1 MSDKMTDHMNEHMTR
16 RMSRNIYI
24 GGSLFSILL
33 LVGLTIDTVRQVPK
47 RENRVNLTQEVAMGK
62 HVWEKNNC
70 VGCHTI
76 LGEGAYYA
84 PELGN
89 VFQRRGASDKQA
101 FKSYLTGWMAAQP
114 LSEPGRRKMP
124 QFNLSAE
131 EINNMAEFLIW
142 TSQIDTNNWPPNIEG

>member
-1 MSDKMTDHMNEHMTR
+1 MSKIADNMNDRLTKS
-16 RMSRNIYI
+16 MSRNIYI
-24 GGSLFSILL
+24 GGTLFSILL
-33 LVGLTIDTVRQVPK
+33 LIGLTVDTVRQTPK
-47 RENRVNLTQEVAMGK
+47 RENRVALSKEVAAGK
-62 HVWEKNNC
+62 HLREKNNC

-89 VFQRRGASDKQA
+89 VFKRRGNSDKAA
-101 FKSYLTGWMAAQP
+101 FKAYLAGWMAAQP

-124 QFNLSAE
+124 QFNLTDE
-131 EINNMAEFLIW
+131 EVNNMAEFLIW

>member
-1 MSDKMTDHMNEHMTR
+1 MGISDNMNDRLTK

-24 GGSLFSILL
+24 GGTLFSILL
-33 LVGLTIDTVRQVPK
+33 LVGLTVDTVRQTPK
-47 RENRVNLTQEVAMGK
+47 RENRTALTQEVVAGK
-62 HVWEKNNC
+62 HLWEKNNC

-89 VFQRRGASDKQA
+89 VFIRRGNSDKAA
-101 FKSYLTGWMAAQP
+101 FKSYLASWMAAQP

-124 QFNLSAE
+124 QFNLTDKE
-131 EINNMAEFLIW
+131 VNDMAEFLIW
-142 TSQIDTNNWPPNIEG
+142 TSQIDTNNWPPNVEG

>member
-1 MSDKMTDHMNEHMTR
+1 MSKIADNMNDRLTKS
-16 RMSRNIYI
+16 MSRNIYI
-24 GGSLFSILL
+24 GGTLFSILL
-33 LVGLTIDTVRQVPK
+33 LIGLTVDTVRQTPK
-47 RENRVNLTQEVAMGK
+47 RENRVALTQEVAAGK
-62 HVWEKNNC
+62 HLWEKNNC

-89 VFQRRGASDKQA
+89 VFKRRGNSDKAA
-101 FKSYLTGWMAAQP
+101 FKAYLAGWMAAQP

-124 QFNLSAE
+124 QFNLTDE
-131 EINNMAEFLIW
+131 EVNNMAEFLIW

>member
-1 MSDKMTDHMNEHMTR
+1 MSKIADNMNDRLTKS
-16 RMSRNIYI
+16 MSRNIYI
-24 GGSLFSILL
+24 GGTLFSILL
-33 LVGLTIDTVRQVPK
+33 LIGLTVDTVRQTPK
-47 RENRVNLTQEVAMGK
+47 RENRVALTQEVAAGK
-62 HVWEKNNC
+62 HLWEKNNC

-89 VFQRRGASDKQA
+89 VFKRRGNSDKVA
-101 FKSYLTGWMAAQP
+101 FKAYLAGWMAAQP

-124 QFNLSAE
+124 QFNLTDE
-131 EINNMAEFLIW
+131 EVNNMAEFLIW

>member
-1 MSDKMTDHMNEHMTR
+1 MSNKISDSMNDRLTK

-24 GGSLFSILL
+24 GGTVFSLL
-33 LVGLTIDTVRQVPK
+33 LLTGLTLDTIRQTPK
-47 RENRVNLTQEVAMGK
+47 RENRVNLTEEVAKGK
-62 HVWEKNNC
+62 VIWEKNNC

-89 VFQRRGASDKQA
+89 VFQRRGNSDTAA
-101 FKSYLTGWMAAQP
+101 FKGYLKGWMAAQP
-114 LSEPGRRKMP
+114 LNEPGRRKMP
-124 QFNLSAE
+124 QFNLTDE
-131 EINNMAEFLIW
+131 EVNDMAEFLIW

>member
-1 MSDKMTDHMNEHMTR
+1 MSNISDNMNDRLTK

-24 GGSLFSILL
+24 GGTLFSILL
-33 LVGLTIDTVRQVPK
+33 LIGLTVDTVRQTPK
-47 RENRVNLTQEVAMGK
+47 RENRAELTKEVANGK
-62 HVWEKNNC
+62 HIWEKNNC

-89 VFQRRGASDKQA
+89 VFKRRGNSDVA
-101 FKSYLTGWMAAQP
+101 TFKAYLAGWMASQP
-114 LSEPGRRKMP
+114 LQEAGRRKMP
-124 QFNLSAE
+124 QFNLTDKE
-131 EINNMAEFLIW
+131 VNDMAEFLIW

>member
-1 MSDKMTDHMNEHMTR
+1 MSKIADNMNDRLTKS
-16 RMSRNIYI
+16 MSRNIYI
-24 GGSLFSILL
+24 GGTLFSILL
-33 LVGLTIDTVRQVPK
+33 LIGLTVDTVRQTPK
-47 RENRVNLTQEVAMGK
+47 RENRVNLTEAVVQGK
-62 HVWEKNNC
+62 HLWEKNNC

-89 VFQRRGASDKQA
+89 VFKRRGNSDKAA
-101 FKSYLTGWMAAQP
+101 FKAYLAGWMAAQP

-124 QFNLSAE
+124 QFNLTDE
-131 EINNMAEFLIW
+131 EVNNMAEFLIW